1 MIKALI
7 TFAAFATLIHF
18 VIVSWRALSGL
29 DKWALT
35 KTLGYS
41 IIIST
46 LTFVVLLTI
55 VVLF

>member
-18 VIVSWRALSGL
+18 VIVAWRALSGL

-41 IIIST
+41 IIISASA
-46 LTFVVLLTI
+46 LLVLFTI

>member
-7 TFAAFATLIHF
+7 TFAAFAILIHF
-18 VIVSWRALSGL
+18 VIVSWRSLSGL

-41 IIIST
+41 IIISAIA
-46 LTFVVLLTI
+46 LSVLLSI
-55 VVLF
+55 VVIF

>member
-7 TFAAFATLIHF
+7 TFAAFATLIHLS
-18 VIVSWRALSGL
+18 IVSWRSLGGL

-41 IIIST
+41 MIISASA
-46 LTFVVLLTI
+46 LLVLFTI